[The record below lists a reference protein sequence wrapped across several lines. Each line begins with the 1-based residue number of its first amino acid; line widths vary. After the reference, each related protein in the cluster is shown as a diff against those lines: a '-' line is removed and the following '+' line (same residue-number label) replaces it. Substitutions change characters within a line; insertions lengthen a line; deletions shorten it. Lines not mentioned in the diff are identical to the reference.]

1 MNKKLI
7 ISLAITVMI
16 LMGCSETTPY
26 QPQHIDTITDGKELI
41 KRMLKSSLTR
51 LPNGQLERMIQR
63 NFIGNLEFKSSPS
76 AEPQQNLSKTCRTL
90 SECLGVVYATI
101 SQTEQQQT
109 QIMYRIH
116 HRNDSFNLTRCAW
129 IETYDFN
136 VSEMNDA
143 LTKQLKVRALKWT
156 NTCFAEET

>member
-1 MNKKLI
+1 
-7 ISLAITVMI
+7 
-16 LMGCSETTPY
+16 MGCSETAPF
-26 QPQHIDTITDGKELI
+26 QPQQIDTITDGKELI

-51 LPNGQLERMIQR
+51 LPNGQFERLIQR
-63 NFIGNLEFKSSPS
+63 NFLGNLKFVSTT
-76 AEPQQNLSKTCRTL
+76 AEQQKNLSETCRAI
-90 SECLGVVYATI
+90 EDCLGVVYATI
-101 SQTEQQQT
+101 NQMEQQT

-129 IETYDFN
+129 VETYDFN

-156 NTCFAEET
+156 NTCFTEEAKKSE